1 MKNILF
7 LTLFISLAFFTA
19 CDSEEFEVRQDSLE
33 NVKAD
38 ASGEWTLFS
47 ITRNKTDISEHFD
60 TSGMKLTLSG
70 ANFTLSSS
78 SFPFPTLKTTGTAFS
93 TGNWAF
99 DDDYQPSVIHF
110 KGGSETVPVNLT
122 YPLYGKNNNSLGL
135 EFSLGC
141 GASTY
146 QYQFKK

>member
-38 ASGEWTLFS
+38 VSGEWTLFS

-60 TSGMKLTLSG
+60 TSGMKLTLS
-70 ANFTLSSS
+70 
-78 SFPFPTLKTTGTAFS
+78 
-93 TGNWAF
+93 
-99 DDDYQPSVIHF
+99 SVIHF
-110 KGGSETVPVNLT
+110 NGGSETVPVNLT